1 MGHIVQHL
9 DDEPAHQQ
17 AIHPVAGAAAGRRGT
32 TEERLSS
39 MERRLEASDKMLQEV
54 HAMVR
59 GLQQLPAT
67 NALPAPP
74 PIAVP
79 VAMAASAGGE
89 PIAPPLAN
97 FCLWP
102 QGGHT
107 PSRVA
112 SYAAGAP
119 ASPVPRPT
127 SAPWPEAIS
136 SGIHTGNEVYTLPR
150 ASRDLVASFATSALS
165 RHSRVSDKLKA
176 QIWSGDYVS
185 ISSLL
190 HDSSPQSYSVSV
202 RPGSDDETT
211 MFCVAPRAR
220 SSTVSFDQWLQ
231 GFEIYMS
238 VFLLQPQ
245 HMAESYN
252 MLMYIQTVRSL
263 YEKGADWRSYDEAFR
278 SLRQANNWGWESV
291 CWYLWMNASESRP
304 AATPSGAPFRS
315 TGKVNWGNAK
325 WPSTKT
331 CFAYDRGE
339 VCNAATCRYTHTC
352 RRCGGPHSAVHCY
365 RQQSKP
371 NPARPTSATGNPA
384 AHSSTAS
391 SRQAVFRRWYAYPSL
406 SRRT

>member
-1 MGHIVQHL
+1 M
-9 DDEPAHQQ
+9 
-17 AIHPVAGAAAGRRGT
+17 
-32 TEERLSS
+32 
-39 MERRLEASDKMLQEV
+39 
-54 HAMVR
+54 
-59 GLQQLPAT
+59 
-67 NALPAPP
+67 
-74 PIAVP
+74 
-79 VAMAASAGGE
+79 
-89 PIAPPLAN
+89 
-97 FCLWP
+97 
-102 QGGHT
+102 
-107 PSRVA
+107 
-112 SYAAGAP
+112 
-119 ASPVPRPT
+119 
-127 SAPWPEAIS
+127 
-136 SGIHTGNEVYTLPR
+136 
-150 ASRDLVASFATSALS
+150 
-165 RHSRVSDKLKA
+165 SDKLKA

-202 RPGSDDETT
+202 RPGSDDETPT
-211 MFCVAPRAR
+211 FCVAPRAR

-245 HMAESYN
+245 HMAESHN

-263 YEKGADWRSYDEAFR
+263 YEKGSDWRSYDEAFR

-315 TGKVNWGNAK
+315 TGKVSWGNAK

-352 RRCGGPHSAVHCY
+352 RRCGGPHSAVQCY
-365 RQQSKP
+365 RQHTKP

-391 SRQAVFRRWYAYPSL
+391 SRPAVFRR
-406 SRRT
+406 